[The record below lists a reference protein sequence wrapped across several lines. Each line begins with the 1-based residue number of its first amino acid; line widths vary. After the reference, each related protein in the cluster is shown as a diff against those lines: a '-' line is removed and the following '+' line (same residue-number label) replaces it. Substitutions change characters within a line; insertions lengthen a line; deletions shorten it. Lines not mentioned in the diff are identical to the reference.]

1 MKSSAGFAGVSILEW
16 FNDGKES
23 NDPATA
29 GDFGDEITVEQPA
42 A

>member
-1 MKSSAGFAGVSILEW
+1 MLVQVSLSSILEW
-16 FNDGKES
+16 FNDGKEL

-29 GDFGDEITVEQPA
+29 GDFGDEQPA